1 MKNIKILLATSN
13 KGKIREI
20 SQIFSDQ
27 KIIANPKDFER
38 LCVKESGS
46 TFSENALL
54 KALALYKSLE
64 EHTDNLVVLAD
75 DSGLCVE
82 ALNGEPGIYS
92 ARYANLH
99 TKEISNASDKRNL
112 SCLLEKLS
120 QKSLNASV
128 AKFMCAIAVV
138 GNIKGKY
145 IENIEI
151 GELLGQVI
159 NEIRGEGGFGY
170 DPIFIPEGFDR
181 TLAQMRFEEKN
192 KISHRQKGL
201 QKMRLFLESL

>member
-1 MKNIKILLATSN
+1 MKNIKILLASSN
-13 KGKIREI
+13 QGKIQEI

-27 KIIANPKDFER
+27 EVIANQQDFER
-38 LCVKESGS
+38 LCVKESGA

-54 KALALYKSLE
+54 KALAFYKSLK

-92 ARYANLH
+92 ARYANLY
-99 TKEISNASDKRNL
+99 TKEMSNASDKCNL

-120 QKSLNASV
+120 QKSLNTSV

-138 GNIKGKY
+138 GNIKARY
-145 IENIEI
+145 IENVEI

-159 NEIRGEGGFGY
+159 GEIRGDGGFGY
-170 DPIFIPEGFDR
+170 DSIFIPEGFDC
-181 TLAQMRFEEKN
+181 TLAQMSFEEKN

-201 QKMRLFLESL
+201 QKMRFFLESL